1 MSHRKPWL
9 RLWEVML
16 AACVLALAT
25 QRVWAQGFVVEPQ
38 KVVLRGNFERVQL
51 LVRQSPDGKQ
61 LLPDSQDLTHQ
72 CSYQVADPR
81 VATVSPTGLVL
92 AQGNG
97 STTITVSYE
106 GHQVQVPVEVSQVSD
121 PPRVG
126 YRHLVAPIFNK
137 AGCTIGACHAA
148 QYGKGGF
155 KLSVFG
161 SEVYADHRAVV
172 RDRRQRRVN
181 FLEPEKSLLLL
192 KPTTEVAHGGGKR
205 LDRHSVE
212 YEALRA
218 WIASGAPGPEPKYP
232 RLVGIRVWPNHRI
245 CRLGEQQ
252 QLRVEVQYEDGTWR
266 DVTPLARFD
275 SMDEMMLEVTPG
287 GLVRVKGKGQGPIMV
302 RFEGQAAVAL
312 FVVPYAQGVKL
323 AGWKDH
329 NFVDRLAAK
338 KFRELGIE
346 PSPLCDDATFL
357 RRAFLDAIGSLPTVE
372 ETRAFLADKDPRK
385 REKLVD
391 RLLGLTGDPNLDIYN
406 DRYAAYWTI
415 KWSDLLRVNSKQIGE
430 QAMWA
435 IHNWLRESFR
445 TNKPFDQMVRE
456 LITAKGSVFSNGPA
470 NYYRIFNNAP
480 ALTEATAQLFLGVRL
495 ECAKCHHH
503 PFEKYSLDD
512 YYGFAAFFARVGTK
526 TSQEFGLFSRESI
539 VVVRLGG
546 EVRHPK
552 TGRVMKPTPL
562 EGTPVDHPL
571 DRRIALAQWLTSP
584 ENAFFARS
592 IVNRYVSYLLG
603 RGLVEPVDDM
613 RSTNPATNPE
623 LLDALAEHFVKSG
636 FDIKQVMR
644 VIMTSRLYQL
654 DWRPNEQNAKD
665 FRFYSHYYVKRLA
678 AEPLLDAVDQATG
691 TRTKFPKLPLGTRA
705 IELPDA
711 EYPNYFLNTFGKPR
725 RATVCECERSKE
737 ENLAQAL
744 HLLNGDI
751 LARKI
756 SDPNGRVAQLIK
768 RKVKPE
774 QAIEELYLATLC
786 RYPRPEELKAALQ
799 LVQEAPSLKEGYEDL
814 LWALIN
820 SKEFLFNH

>member
-1 MSHRKPWL
+1 MRFLLQRSIVCGILWL
-9 RLWEVML
+9 GLGWVLSGRVS
-16 AACVLALAT
+16 AAD
-25 QRVWAQGFVVEPQ
+25 FVVEPPQ
-38 KVVLRGNFERVQL
+38 ILLRGNFERAQV
-51 LVRQSPDGKQ
+51 VVMESPDGKQ
-61 LLPDSQDLTHQ
+61 VTSESRDLTGQ
-72 CSYQVADPR
+72 AQYRVADPR

-92 AQGNG
+92 ATGNG
-97 STTITVSYE
+97 KTTLYVKVGDRE
-106 GHQVQVPVEVSQVSD
+106 KQVPVEVTQVHS

-161 SEVYADHRAVV
+161 SEMENDYRAIV

-181 FLEPEKSLLLL
+181 FLEPEKSLLLQ
-192 KPTTEVAHGGGKR
+192 KPTTQVAHGGGKR
-205 LDRHSVE
+205 LQAGSTE

-218 WIASGAPGPEPKYP
+218 WIASGAPGPERKYP
-232 RLVGIRVWPNHRI
+232 RLVGIRVYPNHRV
-245 CRLGEQQ
+245 CKEGDRQ
-252 QLRVEVQYEDGTWR
+252 QLRVEVTYEDGTVR
-266 DVTPLARFD
+266 DVTALARFD
-275 SMDEMMLEVTPG
+275 SMDEMMLSVTPT
-287 GLVRVKGKGQGPIMV
+287 GLVSVQGKGQGPVMV
-302 RFEGQAAVAL
+302 RFEGQAAVAI
-312 FVVPYAQGVKL
+312 FVVPYAKQVNL
-323 AGWKDH
+323 AGWKSN
-329 NFVDRLAAK
+329 NFVDELAVK

-357 RRAFLDAIGSLPTVE
+357 RRAFLDAIGSLPTIE

-415 KWSDLLRVNSKQIGE
+415 KWSDLLRINSKEIGE
-430 QAMWA
+430 QGMWA
-435 IHNWLRESFR
+435 YHNWLRESFR

-456 LITAKGSVFSNGPA
+456 LVTAKGSIFSNGPA
-470 NYYRIFNNAP
+470 NYFRAFRNP
-480 ALTEATAQLFLGVRL
+480 SEQTEATAQLFLGVRL

-512 YYGFAAFFARVGTK
+512 YYGFAAFFARIGSK
-526 TSQEFGLFSRESI
+526 TLQEFGLFSREQI
-539 VVVRLGG
+539 ITIRLSG
-546 EVRHPK
+546 ESRHPK
-552 TGRVMKPTPL
+552 TGKVMPPTPL
-562 EGTPVDHPL
+562 DDKPVDHPL

-584 ENAFFARS
+584 ENYFFSRS

-613 RSTNPATNPE
+613 RSTNPPTNPP
-623 LLDALAEHFVKSG
+623 LLDALAEHFVKHK

-654 DWRPNEQNAKD
+654 DWRPTEQNAKD
-665 FRFYSHYYVKRLA
+665 LRFYSHYYVKRLA
-678 AEPLLDAVDQATG
+678 AEPLLDAVNYATG
-691 TRTKFPKLPLGTRA
+691 TKTKFPNLPLGTLA

-711 EYPNYFLNTFGKPR
+711 EYPDYFLNTFGKPR
-725 RATVCECERSKE
+725 RASVCECERAKE
-737 ENLAQAL
+737 QNLAQSL

-751 LARKI
+751 VARKVA
-756 SDPNGRVAQLIK
+756 DPKGRVAQLLK

-774 QAIEELYLATLC
+774 QAVEELYLATVC
-786 RYPRPEELKAALQ
+786 RYPRPEEMKTALEFIKQ
-799 LVQEAPSLKEGYEDL
+799 APSVKEAYEDL
-814 LWALIN
+814 LWALLN

>member
-1 MSHRKPWL
+1 MRFRSG
-9 RLWEVML
+9 RL
-16 AACVLALAT
+16 LALALGFLAFGLLGAAA
-25 QRVWAQGFVVEPQ
+25 VHAAGFVVEPQ
-38 KVVLRGNFERVQL
+38 QIRLQGNFERAQVV
-51 LVRQSPDGKQ
+51 VRESPDGKQ
-61 LLPDSQDLTHQ
+61 ATSQSRDLTRQ
-72 CSYQVADPR
+72 ATYRVADPR
-81 VATVSPTGLVL
+81 VATITPTGLVT
-92 AQGNG
+92 ATGNG
-97 STTITVSYE
+97 KTTLYVKVGQQQKQI
-106 GHQVQVPVEVSQVSD
+106 PIEVTGLHS

-161 SEVYADHRAVV
+161 SEVANDYRAIV

-181 FLEPEKSLLLL
+181 FLEPEKSLLLQ
-192 KPTTEVAHGGGKR
+192 KPTTQVAHGGGKR
-205 LDRHSVE
+205 LAADSTE

-232 RLVGIRVWPNHRI
+232 RLVGIHVYPNHRV
-245 CRLGEQQ
+245 CKEGEQQ
-252 QLRVEVQYEDGTWR
+252 QLRVEVTYEDGTVR

-275 SMDEMMLEVTPG
+275 SMDEMMLSVTPS
-287 GLVRVKGKGQGPIMV
+287 GLVSVQGKGQGPVMV
-302 RFEGQAAVAL
+302 RFEGQAAVAI
-312 FVVPYAQGVKL
+312 FVVPYAKGVKL
-323 AGWKDH
+323 AGWKNN
-329 NFVDRLAAK
+329 NFVDELAAK

-357 RRAFLDAIGSLPTVE
+357 RRAFLDAIGTLPTVE
-372 ETRAFLADKDPRK
+372 ETRAFLADKDPNK
-385 REKLVD
+385 RQKLVD
-391 RLLGLTGDPNLDIYN
+391 RLLGLTGDPEQDIYN
-406 DRYAAYWTI
+406 DQYAAYWTI
-415 KWSDLLRVNSKQIGE
+415 KWSDLLRINSKEIGE
-430 QAMWA
+430 QGMWA
-435 IHNWLRESFR
+435 YHNWLRESFR

-456 LITAKGSVFSNGPA
+456 LVTATGSVFSNGPA
-470 NYYRIFNNAP
+470 NYFRAFRNP
-480 ALTEATAQLFLGVRL
+480 SEQTEATAQLFLGVRL

-512 YYGFAAFFARVGTK
+512 YYGFAAFFARIGSK
-526 TSQEFGLFSRESI
+526 TSQESGLFSREQI
-539 VVVRLGG
+539 VMIRLSG
-546 EVRHPK
+546 ESRHPK
-552 TGRVMKPTPL
+552 TGKVMPPTPL
-562 EGTPVDHPL
+562 EAKPVDHPL

-584 ENAFFARS
+584 QNYFFSRS

-623 LLDALAEHFVKSG
+623 LLDALAEHFVKHK

-644 VIMTSRLYQL
+644 AIMTSRLYQL
-654 DWRPNEQNAKD
+654 DWRPTEQNAKD
-665 FRFYSHYYVKRLA
+665 FRFYSRYYVKRLA
-678 AEPLLDAVDQATG
+678 AEPLLDAVDYATG
-691 TRTKFPKLPLGTRA
+691 SKTKFPSLPLATRA

-725 RATVCECERSKE
+725 RASVCECERAKE

-756 SDPNGRVAQLIK
+756 ADPKGRVAQLLR
-768 RKVKPE
+768 RKAKPE
-774 QAIEELYLATLC
+774 EAVEELYLATLC
-786 RYPRPEELKAALQ
+786 RYPRPEELKTALEFLKQ
-799 LVQEAPSLKEGYEDL
+799 APSAKEAYEDL